1 MTMKASNLARTPFRS
16 DESPLVKIISNVAE
30 FSLPDAQTTKDDIFT
45 FDPGWKFTPSLRS
58 AVLPAPIDQTVFNE
72 RIERIL
78 VRSLQSTT
86 RKLKSQPSLLSE
98 STANFV
104 THHLLRIYSHL
115 LPKSIARSQTD
126 IDVHAC
132 QLHIQKTLVDSAV
145 EEPAILQQLVDQ
157 ALESTCVW
165 FLKSFE
171 SRLALR
177 DGAQLT
183 DVELSKEVQAF
194 LSESGNGSDSPQLY
208 LTRLCAQGLARCLVE
223 AMDARLRQSTWMDPE
238 ATLGLNQKP
247 TGSELASQPYLEV
260 MSASHYHAV
269 RDALSRRRFG
279 PAADSPWPTA
289 VLDKG
294 PAQGYAELRP
304 AALDFKSFL
313 PPEEEKILIERM
325 WKQLEELSDIDA
337 DALDALSAIWLRQAK
352 HPDQDAT
359 AGVDEILEMRGIL
372 PKKSGQGRR
381 GGYRAE
387 QRNEILRA
395 LGHIQNL
402 WMNMTQME
410 VYGGDSGKSKG
421 RSRTM
426 AIKSRAFNI
435 TDLMGQLRLDGHMD
449 VSQFIFRPGKVFAH
463 FLFGIGRQTALLS
476 ARALSYNPYVQAG
489 EKRLARYLSWQW
501 RCQAGSGCGPKIY
514 RVGTLLDVIGEEY
527 NPRYPNRIRERLEKL
542 LEVLLNDQILASWQ
556 YERWSE
562 DNSGKRGWL
571 NDWLD
576 STLVL
581 EPPAEIQEQYQSLLK
596 SEVKKPAAMP
606 SSFSTGD
613 SYGEQLRKRRQE
625 LGLSQAQL
633 AEQLGMHQTA
643 INRIERGMREGS
655 KATLKKI
662 KAWLNS

>member
-1 MTMKASNLARTPFRS
+1 MTMKASNPARTPFRS
-16 DESPLVKIISNVAE
+16 DESPSVKIASNVVE
-30 FSLPDAQTTKDDIFT
+30 YSLPDTPTAKDDIFT
-45 FDPGWKFTPSLRS
+45 FDPGWKFTPSLRP
-58 AVLPAPIDQTVFNE
+58 AVLAAPIDQTVFNE

-86 RKLKSQPSLLSE
+86 RKLKSQPSLLAE

-126 IDVHAC
+126 IDVHVC
-132 QLHIQKTLVDSAV
+132 QLHIQKTLVNSAV
-145 EEPAILQQLVDQ
+145 EEPALLQQLIDQ

-171 SRLALR
+171 SRLALE
-177 DGAQLT
+177 DGIQLS
-183 DVELSKEVQAF
+183 DADLSKEIQAF
-194 LSESGNGSDSPQLY
+194 LNEPGKGSDSPQLY
-208 LTRLCAQGLARCLVE
+208 LTRLCAQGLARNLVE
-223 AMDARLRQSTWMDPE
+223 AMDARLRQSTWMDLE
-238 ATLGLNQKP
+238 ATLGLNQKS

-269 RDALSRRRFG
+269 RDALSRKRFG
-279 PAADSPWPTA
+279 PAEDSPWPTA

-304 AALDFKSFL
+304 PALDIKHFL
-313 PPEEEKILIERM
+313 PPEEEKIWVERM

-352 HPDQDAT
+352 HPDQDAM
-359 AGVDEILEMRGIL
+359 AGVDEILEMRGML

-381 GGYRAE
+381 GGYGPE

-395 LGHIQNL
+395 LNHIQNL

-421 RSRTM
+421 QSKTL
-426 AIKSRAFNI
+426 AIKSRAFTI
-435 TDLMGQLRLDGHMD
+435 TDMMGQLHLDGHLD
-449 VSQFIFRPGKVFAH
+449 VSQFIFRPGKVFAN

-476 ARALSYNPYVQAG
+476 ARALSYNPYLQAG

-501 RCQAGSGCGPKIY
+501 RCQAGNGCGPKVY
-514 RVGTLLDVIGEEY
+514 RVGTLLDVIGEKPNLR
-527 NPRYPNRIRERLEKL
+527 NPHRSRERMERL
-542 LEVLLNDQILASWQ
+542 LEVLLKDEIVASWQ
-556 YERWSE
+556 YERWNE
-562 DNSGKRGWL
+562 DNFSRRGWL
-571 NDWLD
+571 DEWLD
-576 STLVL
+576 STLIL
-581 EPPAEIQEQYQSLLK
+581 EPPAEIQEQYKSLIK
-596 SEVKKPAAMP
+596 SEMKKLAIAPLASAN
-606 SSFSTGD
+606 F
-613 SYGEQLRKRRQE
+613 YGEQLRQRRQE
-625 LGLSQAQL
+625 LGISQAQL

-643 INRIERGMREGS
+643 VNRIERGLREGS
-655 KATLKKI
+655 KATLQKI